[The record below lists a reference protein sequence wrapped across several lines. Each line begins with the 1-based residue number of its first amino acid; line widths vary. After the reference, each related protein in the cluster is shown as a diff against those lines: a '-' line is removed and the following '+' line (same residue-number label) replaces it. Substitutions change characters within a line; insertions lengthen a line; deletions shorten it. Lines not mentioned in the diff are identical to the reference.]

1 MRLATGRAGAM
12 GMTGFWQLEAA
23 AMLSQIGFISLPAE
37 LVEKI
42 YYGKRLTPEERA
54 LADGAPQVAHKLL
67 GRIARLEPVLEI
79 LDAVWRGGN
88 EPPEECIKQG
98 AASLRLLL
106 EYDSHIHQGAGVET
120 ALNKLRS
127 TPGRHDPKTI
137 QALESLVS
145 EAAGA
150 QDVFEVLVGNITP
163 GMIFVDDLYTH
174 AGTLL
179 VPKGFEVTQAF
190 LERARNFGP
199 GILQDKVR
207 VTSASR
213 SVPKS
218 VTAASG

>member
-1 MRLATGRAGAM
+1 
-12 GMTGFWQLEAA
+12 
-23 AMLSQIGFISLPAE
+23 
-37 LVEKI
+37 
-42 YYGKRLTPEERA
+42 
-54 LADGAPQVAHKLL
+54 
-67 GRIARLEPVLEI
+67 
-79 LDAVWRGGN
+79 
-88 EPPEECIKQG
+88 
-98 AASLRLLL
+98 LL

-179 VPKGFEVTQAF
+179 VPKGFEVSQAF
-190 LERARNFGP
+190 LERARNFGA

-207 VTSASR
+207 VTSGSH
-213 SVPKS
+213 SVLKT
-218 VTAASG
+218 VTAATA